1 VKGIT
6 IEAYGGPEVAVL
18 GDLPDPVP
26 GPGEV
31 RVEVAFAGV
40 NFMDI
45 HTRQGKYR
53 ASRTYP
59 VRAPLTL
66 GMEGS
71 GIVTQTGP
79 GVEDIA
85 IGQRV
90 AWCLSWGAYAE
101 ACIVPASNVVPLP
114 DGLSLELA
122 AAATFHGITAHY
134 LLHDTAALSPGK
146 TALVLAA
153 SGGIGQLL
161 VQLGSALGA
170 RILAVTSSLER
181 AAQARAQGADMAFT
195 YDDGGFADAARQAT
209 GGVGVDVVFDPIT
222 NPTLR
227 DSLRAAR
234 RRGLIV
240 NFGTVGGQIDGFR
253 PIELGEAGSLFLTR
267 PRLADHV
274 AEPGEM
280 RRRATAIFEDILAS
294 RLHVPIDAIHPL
306 VAFQEAHRRLAE
318 RQTTGKQ
325 LLRLAAD

>member
-1 VKGIT
+1 MKGVR
-6 IEAYGGPEVAVL
+6 IETYGGPEVATL
-18 GDLPDPVP
+18 TDLPDPAP

-31 RVEVAFAGV
+31 RIEVAFAGV

-79 GVEDIA
+79 GVEEIR

-101 ACIVPASNVVPLP
+101 ACIVPASRLVPLP

-122 AAATFHGITAHY
+122 AAAAFHGITAHY

-153 SGGIGQLL
+153 SGGIGQML

-170 RILAVTSSLER
+170 RILAVTSSPER
-181 AAQARAQGADMAFT
+181 AEQARAQGADMAFT
-195 YDDGGFADAARQAT
+195 YDDGGFADAAREAT
-209 GGVGVDVVFDPIT
+209 GGVGVDVVFDPVT

-274 AEPGEM
+274 AGPGEM
-280 RRRATAIFEDILAS
+280 RRRATAIFEDILAG
-294 RLHVPIDAIHPL
+294 RLHVPIDDIQPL
-306 VAFQEAHRRLAE
+306 DGFQQAHRRLAE
-318 RQTTGKQ
+318 RQTAGKQ
-325 LLRLAAD
+325 LLRVAGR

>member
-1 VKGIT
+1 MKGVA
-6 IEAYGGPEVAVL
+6 IETYGGPEAATL
-18 GDLPDPVP
+18 TDLPDPIA

-31 RVEVAFAGV
+31 RIAVAFAGV

-53 ASRTYP
+53 TSRTYP
-59 VRAPLTL
+59 VRAPMTL

-71 GIVTQTGP
+71 GIVTQIGP
-79 GVEDIA
+79 GVEDVRV
-85 IGQRV
+85 GQRV

-101 ACIVPASNVVPLP
+101 ACVVPASRVVPLP

-122 AAATFHGITAHY
+122 AAAIFHGITAHY

-153 SGGIGQLL
+153 SGGIGQML
-161 VQLGSALGA
+161 VQLGTAAGA
-170 RILAVTSSLER
+170 RILAVTSSPER
-181 AAQARAQGADMAFT
+181 AKQARTQGADIAFT
-195 YDDGGFADAARQAT
+195 YDDGRFADAAREAT
-209 GGVGVDVVFDPIT
+209 GSVGVDVVFDPIT

-234 RRGLIV
+234 RQGLIV

-280 RRRATAIFEDILAS
+280 RRRATSVFEEILAG
-294 RLHVPIDAIHPL
+294 RLQVTLDDIHSL
-306 VAFQEAHRRLAE
+306 DAFQDAHRRLAE
-318 RQTTGKQ
+318 RETTGKQ
-325 LLRLAAD
+325 LLRVAGG

>member
-1 VKGIT
+1 MKGVR
-6 IEAYGGPEVAVL
+6 IETYGGPEVAVL
-18 GDLPDPVP
+18 ADLPDPAP

-71 GIVTQTGP
+71 GVVTQTGP

-90 AWCLSWGAYAE
+90 AWCLSWGTYAE
-101 ACIVPASNVVPLP
+101 GCVVPASRVVPLP

-122 AAATFHGITAHY
+122 AAAIFHGVTAHY
-134 LLHDTAALSPGK
+134 LLHDTAALSAGK

-153 SGGIGQLL
+153 SGGIGQML
-161 VQLGSALGA
+161 VQLGTAVGA
-170 RILAVTSSLER
+170 RILAVTSSPER
-181 AAQARAQGADMAFT
+181 AEQAKAQGADLAFT
-195 YDDGGFADAARQAT
+195 YDDGGFADAAREAT

-274 AEPGEM
+274 AEPGEL
-280 RRRATAIFEDILAS
+280 RRRATSIFEDILAG
-294 RLHVPIDAIHPL
+294 RLRVALDDIHPL
-306 VAFQEAHRRLAE
+306 DAFQEAHRRLAA

-325 LLRLAAD
+325 LLRVTGS